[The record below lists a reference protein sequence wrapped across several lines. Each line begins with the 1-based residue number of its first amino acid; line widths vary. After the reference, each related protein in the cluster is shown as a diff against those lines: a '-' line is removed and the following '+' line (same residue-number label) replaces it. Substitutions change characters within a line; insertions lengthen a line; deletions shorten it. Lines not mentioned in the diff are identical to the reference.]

1 MNSRD
6 CYVLTALRKVNGD
19 MGTIVL
25 RLMRDMPN
33 GALPA
38 DKLRELAAIFD
49 DLARLLANRAS
60 EVDPADAQPLVVE
73 GGTE

>member
-6 CYVLTALRKVNGD
+6 RDVLTALRKVNGD

-25 RLMRDMPN
+25 RLMREMPD
-33 GALPA
+33 GVLPA

-60 EVDPADAQPLVVE
+60 EVEPTDAPPLVVE